1 MGSSGPD
8 ERRDLRAARGQTAGG
23 DLASAET
30 PAAEDFDTLSRL
42 SRAVRRSRRIWQDAY
57 GLDYPEEADPF
68 GFVTL
73 TDLRRMAAE
82 LAVGHGQ
89 VMVDLACGRGGPGLW
104 VARKTGA
111 SLVGI
116 DFSEVGIEQAGRW
129 ALELG
134 FGERARFLVRDA
146 AATGL
151 PAASFDGAMSVD
163 SSGSFRA
170 SEGLLRRSPASCGRG
185 PASSSPPGSS
195 RPPRRAGR
203 RSSPA
208 SRPPERG
215 RLALRACEET
225 QDWRRRQLAVYDG
238 ILAAES
244 SLRAELG
251 EDATAPLI
259 GEAREVPLCCKT
271 AGGSS
276 SSPLGREGA
285 GLTRRPW
292 DPCAPPRTSPGRSGP
307 PRQPGM
313 AIRHGRLPSP
323 ER

>member
-8 ERRDLRAARGQTAGG
+8 ERRDLPAARGQTAGG

-30 PAAEDFDTLSRL
+30 PAAEDFDTLF
-42 SRAVRRSRRIWQDAY
+42 AAIPRSPTLRRIWHDAY

-82 LAVGHGQ
+82 LAVGPGQ

-129 ALELG
+129 ALELE

-163 SSGSFRA
+163 SFWLFPDKRKVA
-170 SEGLLRRSPASCGRG
+170 AEIARILRPGACFIFTTWEFPAT
-185 PASSSPPGSS
+185 PPGWPAQLNQHRDLLSE
-195 RPPRRAGR
+195 AG
-203 RSSPA
+203 
-208 SRPPERG
+208 
-215 RLALRACEET
+215 LALRACEET

-259 GEAREVPLCCKT
+259 SEAREVPAL
-271 AGGSS
+271 
-276 SSPLGREGA
+276 LQDGRRVLIVSA
-285 GLTRRPW
+285 RP
-292 DPCAPPRTSPGRSGP
+292 
-307 PRQPGM
+307 
-313 AIRHGRLPSP
+313 
-323 ER
+323 